1 MDLRSLYTR
10 ELPQNL
16 FTVGYSGVL
25 SPSLFLEG
33 RYSARHFSFIGSGAT
48 STDIIDGTLLID
60 SARGNLRYWSPTFCG
75 VCDPEKR
82 DNEEVFV
89 KGTYVLSTGGS
100 GSHTMLFGYD
110 TFNDKR
116 FANNHQSGSDYRILG
131 TTSIVRGA
139 DIYPRWLPGST
150 TIQWNPIAEGSQGTN
165 FRTNA
170 LFFNDNWRW
179 TDRVT
184 VNLGLRWDK
193 NQGKDSAGATV
204 ADDSAF
210 SPRVGIVWD
219 PTGKGLWAVTASFAR
234 YVAGLNNSIADS
246 SSAAGNPATIQVH
259 LPGARDQS
267 GRERGGSGHARRRA
281 PAALRLVQ
289 RQRRHEHDADGLVRA
304 WRVGQDSELADVA
317 ERARVRRWLQPAADE
332 PGGRAGGLLVS
343 RLSRF
348 LFGPD
353 RSIHRHRR
361 RPVRQQGPIWRSSR
375 TPTI

>member
-25 SPSLFLEG
+25 SPSLFVEG

-131 TTSIVRGA
+131 TTSIIRGS
-139 DIYPRWLPGST
+139 RHLP
-150 TIQWNPIAEGSQGTN
+150 
-165 FRTNA
+165 A
-170 LFFNDNWRW
+170 L
-179 TDRVT
+179 
-184 VNLGLRWDK
+184 
-193 NQGKDSAGATV
+193 A
-204 ADDSAF
+204 
-210 SPRVGIVWD
+210 
-219 PTGKGLWAVTASFAR
+219 
-234 YVAGLNNSIADS
+234 AGLDHHSMESD
-246 SSAAGNPATIQVH
+246 
-259 LPGARDQS
+259 R
-267 GRERGGSGHARRRA
+267 GREPGHQLQDQRALLQRQLALDRSRDGQPGPALGQEPGQGQRRRA
-281 PAALRLVQ
+281 RWPTTARSA
-289 RQRRHEHDADGLVRA
+289 RA
-304 WRVGQDSELADVA
+304 SASSGIR
-317 ERARVRRWLQPAADE
+317 RARAC
-332 PGGRAGGLLVS
+332 GR
-343 RLSRF
+343 
-348 LFGPD
+348 
-353 RSIHRHRR
+353 
-361 RPVRQQGPIWRSSR
+361 
-375 TPTI
+375 

>member
-25 SPSLFLEG
+25 SPSFFLEG
-33 RYSARHFSFIGSGAT
+33 RYSLRHFSFIGSGAT
-48 STDIIDGTLLID
+48 STDLIDGTLLID
-60 SARGNLRYWSPTFCG
+60 TARGNLRYWSPTFCG

-82 DNEEVFV
+82 DNEEIFV

-110 TFNDKR
+110 NFNDKR

-193 NQGKDSAGATV
+193 NQGKDSAGAVV

-210 SPRVGIVWD
+210 SPRVGVVWD
-219 PTGKGLWAVTASFAR
+219 PTGKGLWAVTASFAK

-246 SSAAGNPATIQVH
+246 SSARRQPGNDPVH
-259 LPGARDQS
+259 LSGARDQS
-267 GRERGGSGHARRRA
+267 GRECRIAGHFRRRA

-289 RQRRHEHDADGLVRA
+289 CQRRHEHDAGVLVRA
-304 WRVGQDSELADVA
+304 WRVGQNSQLADLA
-317 ERARVRRWLQPAADE
+317 KRARVCSGVQPAADE
-332 PGGRAGGLLVS
+332 PGRRAGGLLVS
-343 RLSRF
+343 RLS
-348 LFGPD
+348 
-353 RSIHRHRR
+353 
-361 RPVRQQGPIWRSSR
+361 
-375 TPTI
+375 